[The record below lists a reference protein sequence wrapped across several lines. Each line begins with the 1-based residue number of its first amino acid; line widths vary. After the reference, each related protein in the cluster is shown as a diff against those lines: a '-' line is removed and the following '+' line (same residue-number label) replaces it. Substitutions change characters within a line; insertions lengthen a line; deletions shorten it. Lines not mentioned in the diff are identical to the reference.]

1 MLKYGLFMVRIR
13 LKNSLP
19 ETSHRFTPP
28 PMGRVLDIGLLGADG
43 RMGGAILRVLG
54 AEPRARLT
62 AAITSNASPN
72 LGQDAGEIAGLK
84 PLGIA
89 LTSDIRAALNQCD
102 VLIDFSHPRPAIDA
116 ALAMHETRCHTFV
129 TGTTGYDAAED
140 KALLAAAN
148 DITLLRSGN
157 FSLGVN
163 MLEALVELAASR
175 LNANDWDVEVLDMH
189 HNRKIDAPSG
199 TALMLGRAAAK
210 GRGADLKALQVFS
223 REGRGEPRQAGQIG
237 FAALRGGGVIGEH
250 SVSLTSELEQIRLE
264 HTAFDR
270 SVFAR
275 GAVTAALWAS
285 EQTSG
290 LYDMKDVL
298 GLKG

>member
-1 MLKYGLFMVRIR
+1 M
-13 LKNSLP
+13 P
-19 ETSHRFTPP
+19 DAWHRFTPP
-28 PMGRVLDIGLLGADG
+28 PMEKILDIGLLGADG
-43 RMGGAILRVLG
+43 RMGGAILRVLNT
-54 AEPRARLT
+54 EPRARLS
-62 AAITSNASPN
+62 AALTSADSPN
-72 LGQDAGEIAGLK
+72 LGKDAGEAAGLTS
-84 PLGIA
+84 LGIA
-89 LTSDIRAALNQCD
+89 LTSDIREGLNQCD
-102 VLIDFSHPRPAIDA
+102 VLIDFSHPKPAIDA

-163 MLEALVELAASR
+163 MLEALVEIAAAR
-175 LNANDWDVEVLDMH
+175 LPAEDWDIEVLDMH

-199 TALMLGRAAAK
+199 TALMLGGAAAK
-210 GRGADLKALQVFS
+210 GRGRDLKDVQVLS
-223 REGRGEPRQAGQIG
+223 REGRGEPRAAGQIG

-275 GAVTAALWAS
+275 GAVTAALWAAG
-285 EQTSG
+285 QTPG
-290 LYDMKDVL
+290 LYDMKHVL
-298 GLKG
+298 GLKT